1 MFVGSAKDQVT
12 IASPWQQMALRRLG
26 DLGRNEAMSSKGKS
40 RSEAIQIAIEGTLL
54 ECEGDE
60 LKKGLWES
68 AVYLGK
74 DGFVYHISARQARG
88 GLQKTVAG
96 KRAVGEYL
104 RWVDGLFRPG
114 ELPSEANGIH
124 YRAARKLRELL

>member
-1 MFVGSAKDQVT
+1 
-12 IASPWQQMALRRLG
+12 
-26 DLGRNEAMSSKGKS
+26 MSTKGTS
-40 RSEAIQIAIEGTLL
+40 RSEAVQLAIEGTLL
-54 ECEGDE
+54 GWEGEE
-60 LKKGLWES
+60 LKKDLWENG
-68 AVYLGK
+68 VYLGK
-74 DGFVYHISARQARG
+74 DGFVYHISTRQGRG

-114 ELPSEANGIH
+114 ELPSETNGIH

>member
-1 MFVGSAKDQVT
+1 MPKT
-12 IASPWQQMALRRLG
+12 RRSSKTK
-26 DLGRNEAMSSKGKS
+26 AMSSKRKS
-40 RSEAIQIAIEGTLL
+40 RSGAIQIAIDGSLL
-54 ECEGDE
+54 GCEGDE

-74 DGFVYHISARQARG
+74 DGFVYHINARQARG
-88 GLQKTVAG
+88 GLQKTIAG
-96 KRAVGEYL
+96 KRPIGEYL

-124 YRAARKLRELL
+124 YRAARKLRELI